1 MIWLYILIYLLSAVT
16 AGLIV
21 YTLYIKQYVKE
32 QSHLRF
38 NYWIEAKIIDII
50 FLATVWFVAL
60 PVWVI
65 KCAIKAIVKKINKH
79 YNIE

>member
-1 MIWLYILIYLLSAVT
+1 MIWFYILIYFLGAVT
-16 AGLIV
+16 AGLII

-32 QSHLRF
+32 QSNLKF
-38 NYWIEAKIIDII
+38 NYWIEGKIIDII
-50 FLATVWFVAL
+50 FLATVWFVVL

-65 KCAIKAIVKKINKH
+65 KCAIKAIIKKINKH